1 MQYVL
6 MLFVFTV
13 CSMVNVPSALALR
26 PFVTTDADV
35 AGPYE
40 IELEWGVFGFTVEK
54 QPGRDEVRIQS
65 PNLRLNVGFPGDWE
79 IVLETVY
86 EFIDKKNTGGFSS
99 DTSQFTDTGGFFKKV
114 WYRGS
119 GWWPNFATETGILY
133 PTERGAERARDI
145 DFEGLVIFTW
155 NFPGLTWHMTLGGAT
170 KHTDEIDEPNENKA
184 NFIFGTIVD
193 VPVPGRER
201 FHLVGE
207 YSGEKAEKEAIEHQ
221 LLGGMVW
228 HSPWDMDFDVA
239 GFGGLSAESIDWGVT
254 TGVTISTNLTRRRR
268 REVK

>member
-1 MQYVL
+1 MATAKKLVASL
-6 MLFVFTV
+6 LIVTGLSFWAT
-13 CSMVNVPSALALR
+13 PSALALR

-40 IELEWGVFGFTVEK
+40 IELEWGVFGLTVQK
-54 QPGRDEVRIQS
+54 QPGHDEVRIQS

-79 IVLETVY
+79 IVLETVH
-86 EFIDKKNTGGFSS
+86 EFIDKENKGGFHS
-99 DTSQFTDTGGFFKKV
+99 DTSQFTDSGGFVKKV

-119 GWWPNFATETGILY
+119 GWLPNFATETGILV
-133 PTERGAERARDI
+133 PTERGAERARDV

-155 NFPGLTWHMTLGGAT
+155 NFPNLTWHMTLGGAT
-170 KHTDEIDEPNENKA
+170 KHTDEVDEPNENRA
-184 NFIFGTIVD
+184 NFIFGTILD

-228 HSPWDMDFDVA
+228 HSPWNMEFDMA
-239 GFGGLSAESIDWGVT
+239 GFGGLNAESTDWGVT
-254 TGVTISTNLTRRRR
+254 TGVTISADLI
-268 REVK
+268 K